1 MFSRTNQLILGLA
14 VLAAVI
20 GGIVEH
26 SQQPSAQ
33 APSALMGRPL
43 PAITLADLDGHMHA
57 LSDYRGHRVL
67 LNLWA
72 SWCAPCLREMPALQK
87 AQDNF
92 GEQGP
97 IVVGIA
103 MDEAPRVRRFLAEH
117 PVSYPILLGDQGADD
132 TSVKLGNSR
141 LVLPYSMLIDA
152 DGSILAT
159 HEGPLS
165 DTILKQWL
173 AAPAVPR

>member
-1 MFSRTNQLILGLA
+1 MFGRSNQLILGLA
-14 VLAAVI
+14 VLAAVA

-26 SQQPSAQ
+26 RQQQPADT
-33 APSALMGRPL
+33 PSALMGHSL
-43 PAITLADLDGHMHA
+43 PAITLTDLDGHRRS

-72 SWCAPCLREMPALQK
+72 SWCAPCLQEMPALEK

-92 GEQGP
+92 GENGA

-103 MDEAPRVRRFLAEH
+103 MDEPARVRAFLTEH
-117 PVSYPILLGDQGADD
+117 TVSYPILLGNQGADD
-132 TSVKLGNSR
+132 TSIKLGNSR
-141 LVLPYSMLIDA
+141 QVLPYSMLIDA

-159 HEGPLS
+159 HEGALS
-165 DTILKQWL
+165 EPMLKQWL
-173 AAPAVPR
+173 APPAAPH

>member
-26 SQQPSAQ
+26 SPQQSAQ
-33 APSALMGRPL
+33 APSTLIGRSL

-92 GEQGP
+92 GEQGA

-103 MDEAPRVRRFLAEH
+103 MDEAVRVRRFLADH
-117 PVSYPILLGDQGADD
+117 PVNYPILLGDQGLND
-132 TSVKLGNSR
+132 TSLKLGNSR
-141 LVLPYSMLIDA
+141 QVLPYSILIDA

-159 HEGPLS
+159 HEGQLS
-165 DTILKQWL
+165 DTTLNQWL
-173 AAPAVPR
+173 AAPGQPH

>member
-14 VLAAVI
+14 VLAAII
-20 GGIVEH
+20 GGIAEH
-26 SQQPSAQ
+26 RQQQPAQ
-33 APSALMGRPL
+33 TPSALIGRSL
-43 PAITLADLDGHMHA
+43 PAITLADLDGQMHA

-92 GEQGP
+92 GEHGG

-103 MDEAPRVRRFLAEH
+103 MDEAVRVRRFLAVH
-117 PVSYPILLGDQGADD
+117 PVSYPILLGHQGADD
-132 TSVKLGNSR
+132 TSIKLGNS
-141 LVLPYSMLIDA
+141 LQVLPYSLLIDA

-165 DTILKQWL
+165 DTMLKQWL
-173 AAPAVPR
+173 NDPAEPH